1 LTGKKILEHER
12 SNTMIQIDGNSLT
25 INEIQKAAVD
35 QEKVILSP
43 KVIQKIRESRQWVEQ
58 IISQNEPVYG
68 INTGYGIFADKQIS
82 SDEIRLLNRNLIL
95 SHAVGTGDP
104 LPSAVVRA
112 ALLIRANT
120 LAKGFS
126 GVRLILI
133 ETLLEMLNKGVHP
146 VIPSQG
152 SLGSSGDL
160 APLSHLGL
168 VLCKD
173 DQDLEDFSGAAEYQG
188 SVLTGKQAMRQAGIP
203 RIILEAKE
211 GIALNNG
218 ATFSAAIAALACFEA
233 ETLLEISDIALALSL
248 EALLG
253 TSAAFDPR
261 IHQSRQ
267 HPGQISTAEMILRL
281 TKESTLLDSTNRV
294 QDAYS
299 LRCSPQVHGPA
310 KETLEFTR
318 NVISREINAATDNP
332 LIFAEGEAISG
343 GNFHGEPVGM
353 VMDYLGIAMTE
364 IAGISERRVYRLTN
378 GRLNENLPAMLVDN
392 HQEEGLNSGMMMPQY
407 TAASLVLENRSLST
421 PDSVNSLPTSAAQ
434 EDHNANAMTAARHA
448 YQIIKNTRQVLAI
461 ELYTAARALDLRLR
475 DESNKSPGVGTKAAH
490 QSIRKVVPYQPG
502 DTLWGPEIDQVREM
516 IINNQLLNDVRSAID
531 QDNIQ
536 S

>member
-1 LTGKKILEHER
+1 
-12 SNTMIQIDGNSLT
+12 MIQIDGNSLT

>member
-1 LTGKKILEHER
+1 
-12 SNTMIQIDGNSLT
+12 MIQIDGNSLT
-25 INEIQKAAVD
+25 INEIHKAAVD
-35 QEKVILSP
+35 QEKVTLSP
-43 KVIQKIRESRQWVEQ
+43 KIIQKIKESRQWVEG
-58 IISQNEPVYG
+58 IISQGEPVYG

-82 SDEIRLLNRNLIL
+82 RDETRLLNRNLIL

-104 LPSAVVRA
+104 LPTEVVRA
-112 ALLIRANT
+112 AILIRANT
-120 LAKGFS
+120 LAKGYS

-146 VIPSQG
+146 IIPSQG

-168 VLCKD
+168 VVTTD
-173 DQDLEDFSGAAEYQG
+173 DQDLEDFSGYAEYQG
-188 SVLTGKQAMRQAGIP
+188 TILSGKQAMDQAAIP

-233 ETLLEISDIALALSL
+233 RNLLEISDIALSLTL

-253 TSAAFDPR
+253 KSAAFDPR

-267 HPGQISTAEMILRL
+267 HPGQIATAEQVLRL
-281 TKESTLLDSTNRV
+281 TRESTLLDSTDRV

-299 LRCSPQVHGPA
+299 LRCGPQVHGPA
-310 KETLEFTR
+310 KETLEFTSK
-318 NVISREINAATDNP
+318 VISREINAATDNP
-332 LIFAEGEAISG
+332 LLFAAGEAISG

-353 VMDYLGIAMTE
+353 VMDFLGIAMTE
-364 IAGISERRVYRLTN
+364 IAGISERRVYRLTD

-392 HQEEGLNSGMMMPQY
+392 QQAEGLNSGMMMPQY
-407 TAASLVLENRSLST
+407 TAASLVLENRSLAT

-434 EDHNANAMTAARHA
+434 EDHNANAMTAARHS
-448 YQIIKNTRQVLAI
+448 YQIIKNTRHVLAI

-475 DESNKSPGVGTKAAH
+475 EESDKSPGVGTKAAY
-490 QSIRKVVPYQPG
+490 QSIRKTVPYQPG
-502 DTLWGPEIDQVREM
+502 DTLWGPEIDRVREM
-516 IINNQLLNDVRSAID
+516 IVSNQLIYDVRSALD
-531 QDNIQ
+531 QG
-536 S
+536 